1 MIMKLKNI
9 CRFVLF
15 IVVVVA
21 TFVSCSN
28 DDSKNTVDD
37 VSDAV
42 KDGTWKVSYFYDSGK
57 DETANYAGYSFIF
70 GGNNVLTASKET
82 NSYNGL
88 WSVAKSTSDNDL
100 YSTIFKISIGPN
112 DIFQDLNGDWKVMEN
127 TGSSLTLKDDSKG
140 ETAIDYLTFEKVVQ

>member
-1 MIMKLKNI
+1 MKLKNI
-9 CRFVLF
+9 YRFVLF
-15 IVVVVA
+15 ITVVVA

-37 VSDAV
+37 VSDTI

-57 DETANYAGYSFIF
+57 DETLNYAGYNFVF
-70 GGNNVLTASKET
+70 GSNDVLTATKET
-82 NSYNGL
+82 NSYIGM

-100 YSTIFKISIGPN
+100 FSTIFKISMNPV

-127 TGSSLTLKDDSKG
+127 TGTSVKLKDDSKG
-140 ETAIDYLTFEKVVQ
+140 ETAIDYLTFEKIVQ

>member
-1 MIMKLKNI
+1 MKLKNI
-9 CRFVLF
+9 YRFVLF
-15 IVVVVA
+15 ITVVVA

-37 VSDAV
+37 VSDTI

-57 DETANYAGYSFIF
+57 DETLNYAGYNFVF
-70 GGNNVLTASKET
+70 GSNDVLTSTKET
-82 NSYNGL
+82 NSYIGM

-100 YSTIFKISIGPN
+100 FSTIFKISMSPV

-127 TGSSLTLKDDSKG
+127 TGTSVKLKDDSKG
-140 ETAIDYLTFEKVVQ
+140 ETAIDYLTFEKIVQ

>member
-1 MIMKLKNI
+1 MKLKNI

-57 DETANYAGYSFIF
+57 DETANYAGYDFTF

-100 YSTIFKISIGPN
+100 YSAIFKISIGPN

-140 ETAIDYLTFEKVVQ
+140 ETAIDYLTFQKAEQ